1 MTAADAN
8 YAVDPLMLDL
18 FRVELESNTRTLEA
32 GLVEVERDQSPE
44 KIEPLMRAAHS
55 IKGAARIVGL
65 NTAVTLAHA
74 MEDVLSDAQRG
85 KRSLSQD
92 VVDCLLKSND
102 LFVSLSR
109 LEVADLSGALDTRAD
124 EIQNMAGQLRIFME
138 SGVVSKQQAP
148 EPPKSTPTLTAPST
162 PRTAEVS
169 PSAKSTPTVNLPENT
184 VPPVTSVDP
193 LMLDLFRVELE
204 NNTRTLEAGLV
215 EVERDQS
222 PGKIEPLMRA
232 AHSIKGAARIVGLNT
247 AVTLAHA
254 MEDVL
259 SAAQRG
265 KRSLCPDVVDCLLKS
280 NDLFVSLSRLEVVA
294 LSGALESH
302 AGQIQDMAGQLRIF
316 LEEGAVSKREMPAPS
331 SPTLTAQSTPMAAKV
346 LPPEESAP
354 AVCVPE
360 NTAHPARRTSDRSR
374 SSQEKAEPGLVRVMA
389 ENMNHLMGLAGE
401 CLVQAQSVKTFY
413 DNLLAM
419 KKGLCDM
426 EKPLKFVLEAGQD
439 MTVDATTIQE
449 VLDRLVEAQEAST
462 RDIAHFERFSR
473 RLEHLAHRLYG
484 EVISSRMVPFSD
496 GLHGFSRMVRDL
508 AKETGKKVRFEIAG
522 ASTPV
527 DRDILEKLEAPL
539 SHLIRNAVDHG
550 MESPEER
557 TAAGKPEEG
566 RLVLEARHMAGMLN
580 ITLSDDGRGINPE
593 YLRSKVVEKGYVTQ
607 DMARSLSRVELFEF
621 LFLPGFSTAKAVTEI
636 SGRGV
641 GLDVVFNMAQE
652 VGGSV
657 RVDADE
663 GRGARF
669 HLQLPLTLS
678 VLRTMLLEIAGEPY
692 ALPLSRIDRI
702 LRLPRGDIREI
713 EDHQYCTLDGEH
725 VGILDARQLF
735 HMPPSDNPSEQYA
748 IVVISDRLNR
758 YGLSVD
764 RFIGEQ
770 NLVVRP
776 LDTRLGKVPNISAG
790 AVLDDGSPV
799 IIFDVD
805 DLVRSIHQL
814 LTSGKIQKVGSV
826 RQLAEGKKKILIV
839 DDSLTVRE
847 VERRLLENAGYEVM
861 VAVDGIDGWN
871 TVIANAFDLLISDVD
886 MPRMN
891 GIELVRKV
899 KAAPLL
905 RDLPVMIVSY
915 KDREEDR
922 LRGLEAGANYY
933 LTKGSFHDE
942 SLLDAVRDLIGSP

>member
-1 MTAADAN
+1 MTAADAK
-8 YAVDPLMLDL
+8 
-18 FRVELESNTRTLEA
+18 F
-32 GLVEVERDQSPE
+32 
-44 KIEPLMRAAHS
+44 
-55 IKGAARIVGL
+55 
-65 NTAVTLAHA
+65 
-74 MEDVLSDAQRG
+74 
-85 KRSLSQD
+85 
-92 VVDCLLKSND
+92 
-102 LFVSLSR
+102 
-109 LEVADLSGALDTRAD
+109 
-124 EIQNMAGQLRIFME
+124 
-138 SGVVSKQQAP
+138 
-148 EPPKSTPTLTAPST
+148 
-162 PRTAEVS
+162 
-169 PSAKSTPTVNLPENT
+169 SA
-184 VPPVTSVDP
+184 DP

-215 EVERDQS
+215 TAERDQS
-222 PGKIEPLMRA
+222 PQKIEPLMRA

-265 KRSLCPDVVDCLLKS
+265 TRPLSSEAVDCLLQS
-280 NDLFVSLSRLEVVA
+280 NDLFVFLSRLEVA
-294 LSGALESH
+294 DLSGALDTRAEE
-302 AGQIQDMAGQLRIF
+302 IQNMAGQLRIF
-316 LEEGAVSKREMPAPS
+316 LEEGDADKRETPV
-331 SPTLTAQSTPMAAKV
+331 PTLTAPSAPPTAKVSSSAKSTPVVIPPENKVPPVTNVDPLMLDLFRVELENNTRTLEAGLVTAERDQSPQKIEPLMRAAHSIKGAARIVGLNTAVTLAHAMEDVLSAAQRGTRPLSSEAVDCLLQSNDLFVFLSRLEVADLSGALDTRAEEIQNMAGQLRIFLEKGDADQRETPAPSPSTPVMTSKSAPLAV
-346 LPPEESAP
+346 EVSSSDNKSAPVILPPE
-354 AVCVPE
+354 
-360 NTAHPARRTSDRSR
+360 NTVHLERRASDRSR
-374 SSQEKAEPGLVRVMA
+374 TCQEKAEPGLVRVMA

-413 DNLLAM
+413 DDLLAM
-419 KKGLCDM
+419 KKGLFDL
-426 EKPLKFVLEAGQD
+426 EKPLKLVLDSGED
-439 MTVDATTIQE
+439 VTVDTTTNQE
-449 VLDRLVEAQEAST
+449 VLDRLVEAQEASV
-462 RDIAHFERFSR
+462 RDIARFERFSR

-496 GLHGFSRMVRDL
+496 GLHGFPRMVRDL

-550 MESPEER
+550 MESPAER
-557 TAAGKPEEG
+557 IAAGKPAEG
-566 RLVLEARHMAGMLN
+566 RIVLEARHMAGMLN

-607 DMARSLSRVELFEF
+607 DMARSLSRTELFEF

-641 GLDVVFNMAQE
+641 GLDVVFNMAHE

-657 RVDADE
+657 RVDADA
-663 GRGARF
+663 GKGSHF

-702 LRLPRGDIREI
+702 LMLSRGDIREV

-735 HMPPSDNPSEQYA
+735 HLPPSDNPSDVYA

-776 LDTRLGKVPNISAG
+776 LDARLGKVPNISAG
-790 AVLDDGSPV
+790 AVLDDGSPA

-814 LTSGKIQKVGSV
+814 LTSGKIQKVSSV
-826 RQLAEGKKKILIV
+826 RQLGLGKKKVLIV

-847 VERRLLENAGYEVM
+847 VERRLLENAGYEVT

-871 TVIANAFDLLISDVD
+871 TVIADHFDLLISDVD

-899 KAAPLL
+899 KEAPLL
-905 RDLPVMIVSY
+905 KELPVMIVSY

-942 SLLDAVRDLIGSP
+942 SLLTAVKDLIGSP